1 MFERG
6 GIWVSRPGWI
16 LFSGIGQGH
25 IVGFMRMNLSLTFNT
40 WLRSDRLRHHNL

>member
-16 LFSGIGQGH
+16 LFSGIAPPERKKSTDNG
-25 IVGFMRMNLSLTFNT
+25 SYDLTFIVE
-40 WLRSDRLRHHNL
+40 R